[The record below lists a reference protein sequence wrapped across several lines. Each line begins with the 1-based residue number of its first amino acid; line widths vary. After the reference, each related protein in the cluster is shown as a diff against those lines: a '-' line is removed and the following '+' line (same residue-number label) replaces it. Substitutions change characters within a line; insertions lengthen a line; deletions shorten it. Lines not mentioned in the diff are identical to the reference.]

1 MKLQIT
7 FILLLN
13 SILAFGQIE
22 FEAKELAV
30 INEVEGKLTIES
42 YENMS
47 LYKGKKCIF
56 SNLMR
61 FLQVIRK
68 RIT

>member
-42 YENMS
+42 YENIF
-47 LYKGKKCIF
+47 LYKGKKCKF
-56 SNLMR
+56 
-61 FLQVIRK
+61 
-68 RIT
+68 

>member
-30 INEVEGKLTIES
+30 INEVEG
-42 YENMS
+42 N
-47 LYKGKKCIF
+47 
-56 SNLMR
+56 
-61 FLQVIRK
+61 
-68 RIT
+68 